1 MVCKYV
7 SLNLKK
13 YCEKIICLN
22 FGEELKINNFIDKIK
37 NKEDLEI
44 LIGSGFSEH
53 LVFQPISINKF
64 DRGNTVKKHKLIKS
78 QKFFQELRKHNI
90 NIPEWSLTKPLSNK
104 CLVKDFQSFGGYM
117 VYNYFLGK
125 NLKELEY
132 FQEEIIGEHI
142 SVQFFCEKLR
152 IKILSICNQYFKED
166 SLNPFI
172 IETIVSK
179 KVDLKIF
186 EQIKKICTLIGSL
199 FKLNGI
205 NNLDLVLQK
214 KTKKIFVIE
223 LNARPGLSTN
233 MIYKIYNN
241 IYNDTFPQNKSL
253 NSEFFFGTKIVYSN
267 KKIIIKKKN
276 FEFIKSLR
284 NNNIYSEL
292 PLNNQIIKIN
302 EPICLIH
309 KKSKKVEILRE
320 KLEKMSYKIIKNLN

>member
-1 MVCKYV
+1 MVCKYI

-13 YCEKIICLN
+13 YCDKIICLN
-22 FGEELKINNFIDKIK
+22 FGEDLKIKNFIEKIK
-37 NKEDLEI
+37 NKENLEI

-53 LVFQPISINKF
+53 LSLQSISINKF
-64 DRGNTVKKHKLIKS
+64 DRGNTIKKHKLIRS
-78 QKFFQELRKHNI
+78 QKFFQELKKYNI
-90 NIPEWSLTKPLSNK
+90 NIPRWSLTKPFSKK
-104 CLVKDFQSFGGYM
+104 CLVKDFQSYGGYM
-117 VYNYFLGK
+117 VFNHFSGK
-125 NLKELEY
+125 NLKESEY
-132 FQEEIIGEHI
+132 YQEEIIGEHI
-142 SVQFFCEKLR
+142 SVQFFCDKLR
-152 IKILSICNQYFKED
+152 IKVLSICNQYFKED
-166 SLNPFI
+166 NLNPFI

-186 EQIKKICTLIGSL
+186 ERIKKICNLIGSL
-199 FKLNGI
+199 FELNGI

-241 IYNDTFPQNKSL
+241 IYKNTFSKKSL
-253 NSEFFFGTKIVYSN
+253 NSKFSFGTKIVYSN
-267 KKIIIKKKN
+267 KRIIIEKKN
-276 FEFIKSLR
+276 FEFIESLG
-284 NNNIYSEL
+284 NNNSYSEL
-292 PLNNQIIKIN
+292 PVNNQIIKIN